1 MDFTLQIYKNLLEAL
16 KTKYKIISF
25 YEFLQSPNKDE
36 KTIILRHDV
45 DKKPYNSFQTARIEN
60 KLGIKA
66 TYYFRIAKESN
77 NPKFIEKIR
86 DLGHEIGY
94 HYEDLALCHGN
105 YEKAIHS
112 FRNNL
117 NYFRTFYHVKTIC
130 MHGSPT
136 SIWDNK
142 LLWSK
147 YSYRDLKIIG
157 EPYFDID
164 YNQVAYVTDTGR
176 SWDGGKVSIRDKVKN
191 NSLNVSFSSTLDF
204 IALIKENKL
213 PDKIMITIHPQRWS
227 SNIIEWYFELILQKM
242 KNIIKRILVL
252 IKKK

>member
-1 MDFTLQIYKNLLEAL
+1 MDFTLKIYKKLLEAL
-16 KTKYKIISF
+16 KTKYEIVSF
-25 YEFLQSPNKDE
+25 IEFLHTPDKNA

-45 DKKPYNSFQTARIEN
+45 DKKPYNSLQTARIEN

-66 TYYFRIAKESN
+66 TYFFRITKESN
-77 NPKFIEKIR
+77 NPKLIEKIR

-94 HYEDLALCHGN
+94 HYEDLALCNGN
-105 YEKAIHS
+105 YEEAYHS

-136 SIWDNK
+136 SKWDNK
-142 LLWSK
+142 LLWSR
-147 YSYRDLKIIG
+147 YSYRDLNIIG

-164 YNQVAYVTDTGR
+164 FNQVAYVTDTGR
-176 SWDGGKVSIRDKVKN
+176 CWDGGKVSIRDKVEN
-191 NSLNVSFSSTLDF
+191 NSLNISFSSTYDF
-204 IALIKENKL
+204 IKLIKENKI
-213 PDKIMITIHPQRWS
+213 PDKLMITTHPQRWS
-227 SNIIEWYFELILQKM
+227 SNIFEWLYELILQKM
-242 KNIIKRILVL
+242 KNIIKRIIVL